1 MSMEGYE
8 VQHTKSRDSRSP
20 SIEGLNGSN
29 DVQRPRVKSVR
40 IKKGRGID
48 KAFPLALLYTNT
60 RTNTRF

>member
-1 MSMEGYE
+1 MEEYE
-8 VQHTKSRDSRSP
+8 VQRTKNRYSGIAP
-20 SIEGLNGSN
+20 IEELNGFGN
-29 DVQRPRVKSVR
+29 AQRPRVKSVR